1 MCGGAAAK
9 NNCGGSLPR
18 RAAFHHIRRRRRR
31 RFGLPSFVLVVGG
44 VVCVVHATPFHAAA
58 ASRSPHSNCIKNSVT
73 KLYFALVS
81 PSATAFTGLK
91 WINWICH
98 FVRLEGSNLI
108 HDALL
113 VDCLRGSAAFA
124 QHAVRGGG
132 GDILRI
138 LRARCLTDC
147 AAQAQ
152 PSMSHQR
159 EPLPQPCDPLW

>member
-18 RAAFHHIRRRRRR
+18 RAAFHHIRR

-58 ASRSPHSNCIKNSVT
+58 AASRSPHSNCIKNSVT
-73 KLYFALVS
+73 QLYFALV
-81 PSATAFTGLK
+81 ATLCNSDCIGQVVCLVGL
-91 WINWICH
+91 IPY
-98 FVRLEGSNLI
+98 SLI
-108 HDALL
+108 LSRNHDALL
-113 VDCLRGSAAFA
+113 VDCRRGSAAFA
-124 QHAVRGGG
+124 QHAVGGGG

>member
-1 MCGGAAAK
+1 M
-9 NNCGGSLPR
+9 
-18 RAAFHHIRRRRRR
+18 
-31 RFGLPSFVLVVGG
+31 
-44 VVCVVHATPFHAAA
+44 CVVHATPFHTVAA

-73 KLYFALVS
+73 QLYFALVS

-124 QHAVRGGG
+124 QHAVGGGG